1 MDIKIKCLVINDPNY
16 SVHTYGVHCTCI
28 ILAYINVIVVS
39 LILII
44 MVFIARQSI
53 IYLNVIEVSRN
64 PPTPLDFD
72 VPLPVS
78 AIDLLNE
85 QWDLTTRQVSVFF
98 ILQYVILL

>member
-1 MDIKIKCLVINDPNY
+1 VKI
-16 SVHTYGVHCTCI
+16 
-28 ILAYINVIVVS
+28 S
-39 LILII
+39 LILLII
-44 MVFIARQSI
+44 IFIARQSI

-78 AIDLLNE
+78 EIDLLDE

-98 ILQYVILL
+98 TLHHVILL

>member
-1 MDIKIKCLVINDPNY
+1 M
-16 SVHTYGVHCTCI
+16 G
-28 ILAYINVIVVS
+28 
-39 LILII
+39 
-44 MVFIARQSI
+44 FIARQSI

-78 AIDLLNE
+78 AIDLLDE

-98 ILQYVILL
+98 TL